1 MMNRCFIHYQYEKFS
16 GSFGK
21 ANCPFKKC
29 CTRPI
34 SEVVMAQMNVRG
46 VEIPEFETEYD
57 FEVEDGNET
66 DEGDDMMSEET
77 VTDA

>member
-1 MMNRCFIHYQYEKFS
+1 
-16 GSFGK
+16 
-21 ANCPFKKC
+21 
-29 CTRPI
+29 
-34 SEVVMAQMNVRG
+34 MAQMNVRG